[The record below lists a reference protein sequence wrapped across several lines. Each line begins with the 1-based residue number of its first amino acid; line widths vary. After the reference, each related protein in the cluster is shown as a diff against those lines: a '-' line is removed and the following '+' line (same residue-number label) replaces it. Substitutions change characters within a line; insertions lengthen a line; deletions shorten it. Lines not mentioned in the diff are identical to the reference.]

1 MAIQNSDLLVIQ
13 QTASGQIRKA
23 TVSALLANVPSAPNG
38 INDLTDVDTS
48 AVTDGQML
56 VYSTDTW
63 TTQDIPAGVDLS
75 NYLQKPGSEGEY
87 LVVESDTGA
96 ITYSPSTALQ
106 PGEAATPEQG
116 AKADTATQP
125 GDDNTT
131 LNNAA
136 GYITAADI
144 PPIPAL
150 DYVPLGSWAALP
162 AV

>member
-1 MAIQNSDLLVIQ
+1 MAIENSDLLVLQ
-13 QTASGQIRKA
+13 QTTSGQIRKA
-23 TVSALLANVPSAPNG
+23 TVGALLATVAPPTVPENIS
-38 INDLTDVDTS
+38 DLDDVDTS
-48 AVTDGQML
+48 GVTDGQML

-63 TTQDIPAGVDLS
+63 VTQDIPAGVDLS
-75 NYLQKPGSEGEY
+75 NYLQKPGSTGEF
-87 LVVESDTGA
+87 LVVEDGAGA
-96 ITYSPSTALQ
+96 ITYSQSTALQ
-106 PGEAATPEQG
+106 PGEAATPAQG
-116 AKADTATQP
+116 LLADSAIQP

-144 PPIPAL
+144 PAL